1 MEKDLEKGIDPARKK
16 AVSYDHFTSR
26 QIVEHICL
34 APRV

>member
-26 QIVEHICL
+26 QTIERIRV